1 MRIER
6 WRIARAL
13 ALGIVFCIAAGASA
27 SPGTAAPT
35 KAIKPVSHGGAVKV
49 RLGQKT
55 LTYYRSSAK
64 KPVELSVAGP
74 TPLRILSRHIY
85 GDSAKSDR
93 VSYSLRVEIDGV
105 VLKTVSLKAGASGRA
120 TLAGGAKIG
129 GLKESIVQI
138 PAGQH
143 AVRIYPRGKGRR
155 IAVRLYLDGGTKS
168 TGKWIPFAPDRF
180 LEAARLHEKDRETT
194 YYRFNQTS
202 PIELTIRGPM
212 SLRVHTRLD
221 FGTTNGFTQKYV
233 ARCLLDGKPWKTF
246 ALSAL
251 ASHTA
256 TYPEHPEITPG
267 AERLCNL
274 NVPSGPHRV
283 TILLDGT
290 AALGGAL
297 RIQVNQKQ
305 LNAGKKLPSA
315 ATSRG

>member
-1 MRIER
+1 MRVER
-6 WRIARAL
+6 WRVARAL
-13 ALGIVFCIAAGASA
+13 ALATVFCIGAGAPA
-27 SPGTAAPT
+27 SPAAAAPS
-35 KAIKPVSHGGAVKV
+35 KAVKPISHGGTVKV
-49 RLGQKT
+49 RIGQKT

-64 KPVELSVAGP
+64 NPVELSVAGP

-105 VLKTVSLKAGASGRA
+105 VLKTTSLKAGASGRA

-143 AVRIYPRGKGRR
+143 AVRIYPTAKGRR
-155 IAVRLYLDGGTKS
+155 IALRLYLDGGTKS
-168 TGKWIPFAPDRF
+168 AGKWIPFAPDKF

-194 YYRFNQTS
+194 YYRFNQTN
-202 PIELTIRGPM
+202 PVELTIRGPL

-221 FGTTNGFTQKYV
+221 FGTTNGYSQKYV
-233 ARCLLDGKPWKTF
+233 ARCLLDGKPWKSF

-267 AERLCNL
+267 AERLISL
-274 NVPSGPHRV
+274 SVPYGPHQV
-283 TILLDGT
+283 TVLLDGT

-305 LNAGKKLPSA
+305 LNPVKKLRSS